1 MATIKASWKELNDHG
16 IQPENLI
23 RVEDLSKVGFNS
35 EIINGMLK
43 YEIFPQAFLVVGVI
57 YVLREDLFKVVE
69 TLLGN
74 ALKLYESVEES
85 EKKVKEAAQLIE
97 ENAVPITEADFQRV
111 ESGEIS
117 MVDLIATKHAA
128 IQEGEATDG

>member
-1 MATIKASWKELNDHG
+1 MATIKASWKELHDHG

-23 RVEDLSKVGFNS
+23 CVEDLGKVGFNS

-43 YEIFPQAFLVVGVI
+43 YEIFPQAFLVVGAA
-57 YVLREDLFKVVE
+57 YVLKDEIFKVVE

-111 ESGEIS
+111 EAGEIS
-117 MVDLIATKHAA
+117 MVDLITTKHAA
-128 IQEGEATDG
+128 IQEAEAVDG

>member
-23 RVEDLSKVGFNS
+23 RVEDLGKVGFNS

-43 YEIFPQAFLVVGVI
+43 YEIFPQAFLVVGVA

-85 EKKVKEAAQLIE
+85 EKKAKEAAQLIK
-97 ENAVPITEADFQRV
+97 ENAVPITEEDFQRV
-111 ESGEIS
+111 EAGEIS
-117 MVDLIATKHAA
+117 MVDLITAKHDA
-128 IQEGEATDG
+128 IQEAEVIDG